1 MNNINLNKIK
11 SEISELPQAKRER
24 FKQEYGLSETEIEV
38 FVKNK
43 ELGEYF
49 EKAMSELRNWVKET
63 ELKTK
68 IDKDEFL
75 RLAKLCSNYMI
86 SDLRGLLKE
95 SSVDSKDFKIT
106 PENFAEFI
114 ALIYQGKISSN
125 LAKTL
130 LQEMFSTGADPSH
143 IIKTRG
149 LVQITDVTQV
159 EKIIEEVISKNSK
172 TVDDFKKGKEN
183 ALQFLIG
190 QVMAQSKGKA
200 NPEIV
205 NKILKK
211 KLAN

>member
-1 MNNINLNKIK
+1 MDIDIKKIK

-24 FKQEYGLSETEIEV
+24 FKQEYNLLEKEIEV
-38 FVKNK
+38 FVQNK
-43 ELGEYF
+43 ELSHYF
-49 EKAMSELRNWVKET
+49 EKAMSELRNWIKEA
-63 ELKTK
+63 EIKTK
-68 IDKDEFL
+68 VEPDEFL
-75 RLAKLCSNYMI
+75 KLAKICSNYMLT
-86 SDLRGLLKE
+86 DLQGLLKE
-95 SSVDSKDFKIT
+95 SSVKSKDFKIT

-114 ALIYQGKISSN
+114 TLIYQGKISSK

-143 IIKTRG
+143 IIKARG
-149 LVQITDVTQV
+149 LVQITDATQV
-159 EKIIEEVISKNSK
+159 EKIVEEVISKNLK

-183 ALQFLIG
+183 ALQFLVG

-211 KLAN
+211 KLSN

>member
-1 MNNINLNKIK
+1 MNININKIK

-24 FKQEYGLSETEIEV
+24 FKQEYNLSEKEIEV
-38 FVKNK
+38 FVQNK
-43 ELGEYF
+43 ELSHYF
-49 EKAMSELRNWVKET
+49 EKAMSELRNWIKEA
-63 ELKTK
+63 EIKTK
-68 IDKDEFL
+68 VEPDEFL
-75 RLAKLCSNYMI
+75 KLAKICSNYMLT
-86 SDLRGLLKE
+86 DLQGLLKE
-95 SSVDSKDFKIT
+95 SSVKSKDFKIT

-114 ALIYQGKISSN
+114 TLIYQGKISSK

-130 LQEMFSTGADPSH
+130 LQEMFSTRADPSH
-143 IIKTRG
+143 IIKARG
-149 LVQITDVTQV
+149 LVQITDATQV
-159 EKIIEEVISKNSK
+159 EKIVEEVISKNLK

-183 ALQFLIG
+183 ALQFLVG

>member
-1 MNNINLNKIK
+1 MDIDIKKIK

-24 FKQEYGLSETEIEV
+24 FKQEYNLLEKEIEV
-38 FVKNK
+38 FVQNK
-43 ELGEYF
+43 ELSHYF
-49 EKAMSELRNWVKET
+49 EKAMSELRNWVKEA
-63 ELKTK
+63 EIKTK
-68 IDKDEFL
+68 VERDEFL
-75 RLAKLCSNYMI
+75 RLAKLCSNYMLT
-86 SDLRGLLKE
+86 DLQGLLKQ
-95 SSVDSKDFKIT
+95 SSVKNKDFKIT

-114 ALIYQGKISSN
+114 SLIYQGKISSK

-143 IIKTRG
+143 IIKKKG
-149 LVQITDVTQV
+149 LVQITDAVQV
-159 EKIIEEVISKNSK
+159 EKIVEQVISKNSK
-172 TVDDFKKGKEN
+172 TVADFKKGKEN

-211 KLAN
+211 KLSG